1 MSKNLIKKTAVAT
14 AVTGVLIA
22 GAANANSLN
31 QSALKHTSY
40 TSISQAEVADKKEP
54 TSFLVVLKA
63 TTAADMMEQ
72 GTYSVSSARTS
83 YDNVATLQSQVK
95 DTLLS
100 LDNNVKVLAETKVL
114 APTLIVQASPGAL
127 EKIKSDPRVERVLP
141 MFDYDLH
148 VAATADY
155 IQASPLVSSGT
166 YTGSTQTVAV
176 LDTGIDYTHS
186 IFGGEGT
193 VEAYEAAQADPESV
207 TWPQGQVMGGY
218 DFMRDD
224 ADPIEHD
231 PEVVIPDVDEPTS
244 HGTSVSHSV
253 TGIAPEV
260 ELYVYSVCGGGC
272 PSAAQASAL
281 EAAMDPNGDGD
292 TADHVDV
299 INMSLGGEF
308 GDTYIGGG
316 TQFLI
321 QQAVEAGV
329 NVVISAGNDGDNPFR
344 IGGPSTTP
352 NALSVGAMTHPAND
366 VGVAS
371 GTIAGEEAII
381 QPSGFGPQTAF
392 AMTEADAEVVYPEE
406 NQDGCVEF
414 SEETDFTGKAVIID
428 RGACNFT
435 QKVLSAQNR
444 GAAFVFIANNVDDG
458 TPAPMGGF
466 DAAVTIPNVGIN
478 FAAGESLKSA
488 LEAGEVAT
496 YSITVERKVTAGAV
510 ASFSSRGP
518 SMDGLL
524 KPEIT
529 APGTDI
535 MVAATGTQDG
545 LAPATGT
552 SFSGPITA
560 GAVAL
565 VREAHPDRT
574 ALEIKATIMNSA
586 DLNVTVEPL
595 SINPD
600 SPLAP
605 ISLIGAGLVNVDKA
619 ANLPVAAWV
628 ESDEFQTAQ
637 AALSFGLERMTEA
650 TSFMKTVTLK
660 NFSDED
666 KTYDLRIEERY
677 MNDVDSGAVSFDI
690 PRSVTVAANSETTFD
705 VTMTVDPTKLHE
717 WTLENPFDAD
727 DLAARSPSLTMA
739 EFDGALVFDDTADA
753 DSDHALHLVYHA
765 LPKAG
770 AELEFSY
777 EEVNG
782 VGELVVT
789 NVGAATAYPV
799 AESVVATSE
808 ENSEADFD
816 ILNTT
821 FAAYA
826 SENCESGVF
835 ITSSIQLRD
844 EITHMRQVGVRMN
857 LDTDNDG
864 VYDHFM
870 MNLNDVGQTAAI
882 PGRSRTLIG
891 TIDAD
896 GIDGWQWGTPMF
908 HAAGEDTVTFSGCS
922 ELLGLDAN
930 MLGGTVN
937 IEASVGYPSY
947 QAGVY
952 FETDSVVGSTVFGAN
967 PVVDLTSTE
976 DADTKV
982 SELAPGQ
989 KAVVTAE
996 GGFALASYTGT
1007 DVYTNSMT
1015 DMPEMPAVP
1024 DIVAAELSI
1033 NEMALDGIT
1042 IGRIEFVEEPTLR
1055 ITNFTV
1061 VDMSA
1066 PGLMVDAE
1074 TGDIIVA
1081 DSGLL
1086 DFESDVKE
1094 ILLTVKAT
1102 DLLGSES
1109 EAAVIKVM
1117 ITNDADEVPVVAPGQ
1132 SFSVIE
1138 TAAEGTVIG
1147 MLDYT
1152 LFESAATMVTGGKV
1166 SNSTSVSVNDKGELV
1181 VSGSMSYYDTPTL
1194 ALDVTVMD
1202 DSGLESEVVQVMLNV
1217 TADPKAH
1224 APVIEG
1230 GQKFR
1235 TDENVPLGTVL
1246 GQLAF
1251 SDPDAETSPI
1261 TRFIVSGTTLVKV
1274 ELDGSIVTMGEI
1286 DYEFDNEIVFSVQ
1299 AEDSK
1304 GYVSK
1309 AVSVEI
1315 DVNNLRSNDDDD
1327 NDTSG
1332 SLAWLSLL
1340 VAPFAFMRRRKQ
1352 K

>member
-1 MSKNLIKKTAVAT
+1 MSNNLIKRTAIAT
-14 AVTGVLIA
+14 AVSSILIA
-22 GAANANSLN
+22 GAVNANTTTN
-31 QSALKHTSY
+31 SALKHTSY
-40 TSISQAEVADKKEP
+40 TPLSQADVANKNEP
-54 TSFLVVLKA
+54 SAYLVVLKA

-72 GTYSVSSARTS
+72 GVYRVSEARQS
-83 YDNVATLQSQVK
+83 YDNVAALQSQVQDK
-95 DTLLS
+95 LFTLDS
-100 LDNNVKVLAETKVL
+100 NVKVLGSTKIL
-114 APTLIVQASPGAL
+114 APTLIVQASQGAL
-127 EKIKSDPRVERVLP
+127 DRISQDSRVERVLP

-155 IQASPLVSSGT
+155 IKASPIVTSGT
-166 YTGSTQTVAV
+166 HTGATQTVAV
-176 LDTGIDYTHS
+176 LDTGIDYTHK

-193 VEAYEAAQADPESV
+193 VEAYEAAQADPTAV

-224 ADPIEHD
+224 ADPIEND
-231 PEVVIPDVDEPTS
+231 PSIAPATGDATS

-272 PSAAQASAL
+272 PSAAQVSAL

-292 TADHVDV
+292 SSDRVDV

-329 NVVISAGNDGDNPFR
+329 NVVISAGNDGDHPFR

-366 VGVAS
+366 IAVAS
-371 GTIAGEEAII
+371 GTIAGEETII

-392 AMTEADAEVVYPEE
+392 VMTDADAEVVYPDE

-414 SEETDFTGKAVIID
+414 SAETDFTGKAVIID

-444 GAAFVFIANNVDDG
+444 GAAFVFIANNTDDG

-466 DAAVTIPNVGIN
+466 DAEVTIPNVGIN
-478 FAAGESLKSA
+478 FAAGAAMKAA
-488 LEAGEVAT
+488 LTAGELPT
-496 YSITVERKVTAGAV
+496 YNIEVERKVTAGAV

-529 APGTDI
+529 APGTAI
-535 MVAATGTQDG
+535 MVAATGTQDQ

-565 VREAHPDRT
+565 VREAHPERS
-574 ALEIKATIMNSA
+574 ALEIKATIMNAA

-595 SINPD
+595 SLNPD

-605 ISLIGAGLVNVDKA
+605 ISLIGAGLVDVEKA
-619 ANLPVAAWV
+619 VNLPVAAWV
-628 ESDEFQTAQ
+628 EDTIFDTKQ
-637 AALSFGLERMTEA
+637 AALSFGLERMTEV
-650 TSFMKTVTLK
+650 TSFTKTVTLK

-690 PRSVTVAANSETTFD
+690 PRNVTVAANAVTTFD
-705 VTMTVDPTKLHE
+705 VTMTVDPTKLPA
-717 WTLENPFDAD
+717 WTLDNPFSQD

-739 EFDGALVFDDTADA
+739 EFDGALVFDDTSTADT
-753 DSDHALHLVYHA
+753 DHDLHIVYHA

-770 AELEFSY
+770 AELAFSY

-782 VGELVVT
+782 IGELVVT
-789 NVGAATAYPV
+789 NIGASVAMPG
-799 AESVVATSE
+799 AESVIATSV
-808 ENSEADFD
+808 ENRDADFD
-816 ILNTT
+816 ILTTT

-826 SENCESGVF
+826 SETCDSGVF
-835 ITSSIQLRD
+835 ITTSIQLRD
-844 EITHMRQVGVRMN
+844 EITHMRQIGVRMN
-857 LDTDNDG
+857 LDIDNDG
-864 VYDHFM
+864 VYDHVM
-870 MNLNDVGQTAAI
+870 MNYNDVGRTAAI
-882 PGRSRTLIG
+882 PGRSRTVIG
-891 TIDAD
+891 EIDSDGAD
-896 GIDGWQWGTPMF
+896 QLMWLTPMY
-908 HAAGEDTVTFSGCS
+908 HSAGEDTVTFSGCS
-922 ELLGLDAN
+922 ELMGLNAN
-930 MLGGTVN
+930 MLGSTIN
-937 IEASVGYPSY
+937 IAASVGYPNY
-947 QAGVY
+947 QAGV
-952 FETDSVVGSTVFGAN
+952 FSETDSVVGSTVFTGN
-967 PVVDLTSTE
+967 PAVSLESTE
-976 DADTKV
+976 DAEVKL
-982 SELAPGQ
+982 SQLAPGQ
-989 KAVVTAE
+989 KAVVRAN
-996 GGFALASYTGT
+996 GNFALTSIAGT
-1007 DVYTNSMT
+1007 DVYINSVT
-1015 DMPEMPAVP
+1015 GVPAVP
-1024 DIVAAELSI
+1024 AVPNIVASEFAI
-1033 NEMALDGIT
+1033 NETALDGIT
-1042 IGRIEFVEEPTLR
+1042 IGRVSFEETPALR
-1055 ITNFTV
+1055 ITNFALV
-1061 VDMSA
+1061 NMSA
-1066 PGLMVDAE
+1066 PGLMLDAE
-1074 TGDIIVA
+1074 TGDIMIQ
-1081 DSGLL
+1081 DTSML

-1094 ILLTVKAT
+1094 IILTVKAT

-1109 EAAVIKVM
+1109 AEADIKVT
-1117 ITNDADEVPVVAPGQ
+1117 ITNDADELPVVAKGQ
-1132 SFSVIE
+1132 NFSVIE
-1138 TAAEGTVIG
+1138 SAAEGTVIG
-1147 MLDYT
+1147 L
-1152 LFESAATMVTGGKV
+1152 LEHSIFESAATTVTGGTV
-1166 SNSTSVSVNDKGELV
+1166 ANTNSISINEKGELV
-1181 VSGSMSYYDTPTL
+1181 VTGSLSYYETPTL
-1194 ALDVTVMD
+1194 TLDVTVMD
-1202 DSGLESEVVQVMLNV
+1202 DSGLESEIVQVMLNV
-1217 TADPKAH
+1217 TADPKSH

-1235 TDENVPLGTVL
+1235 TDENVAIGTVL

-1251 SDPDAETSPI
+1251 SDPDMDISPI
-1261 TRFIVSGTTLVKV
+1261 TRFIVSGTTLVRV

-1286 DYEFDNEIVFSVQ
+1286 DYEFDEEIVFSVQ

-1327 NDTSG
+1327 NDSSG
-1332 SLAWLSLL
+1332 SLAWLTLL
-1340 VAPFAFMRRRKQ
+1340 AAPFAFMRRRKQ

>member
-1 MSKNLIKKTAVAT
+1 MSKNLIKRTAVAT
-14 AVTGVLIA
+14 AVTSILVT
-22 GAANANSLN
+22 GAVNANTINNSV
-31 QSALKHTSY
+31 LKHTSY
-40 TSISQAEVADKKEP
+40 TPVSQTDIVNKNQPSAY
-54 TSFLVVLKA
+54 LVVLK
-63 TTAADMMEQ
+63 TKTAADMMEQ
-72 GTYSVSSARTS
+72 GVYNVSDARQS
-83 YDNVATLQSQVK
+83 YNQVATLQSQVQDK
-95 DTLLS
+95 LFTLDS
-100 LDNNVKVLAETKVL
+100 NVKVLGSTKIL
-114 APTLIVQASPGAL
+114 APTLIVQASQGAL
-127 EKIKSDPRVERVLP
+127 DRIAKDSRVERVLP

-155 IQASPLVSSGT
+155 IKASPLVTNGT
-166 YTGSTQTVAV
+166 VTGATQTVAV
-176 LDTGIDYTHS
+176 LDTGIDYTHK

-193 VEAYEAAQADPESV
+193 VEAYEAAQADPTAV

-224 ADPIEHD
+224 ADPIEND
-231 PEVVIPDVDEPTS
+231 PATPTEEDAATS

-253 TGIAPEV
+253 TGIAPAV

-272 PSAAQASAL
+272 PSAAQVSAL

-292 TADHVDV
+292 SEDRVDV

-321 QQAVEAGV
+321 QQAVDAGV

-371 GTIAGEEAII
+371 GTVEGAETTI

-392 AMTEADAEVVYPEE
+392 VMTDADAEVVYPEE
-406 NQDGCVEF
+406 NQNGCVAF
-414 SEETDFTGKAVIID
+414 SAETDFTGKAVIID

-435 QKVLSAQNR
+435 QKVLSAQDR
-444 GAAFVFIANNVDDG
+444 GAKFVFVANNVDDG

-478 FAAGESLKSA
+478 FAAGAAMKAA
-488 LEAGEVAT
+488 LTAGEMPT
-496 YSITVERKVTAGAV
+496 YSITIERKVLAGAV

-535 MVAATGTQDG
+535 MVAATGTQDQ

-574 ALEIKATIMNSA
+574 ALEIKATIMNAA
-586 DLNVTVEPL
+586 DLNVTVEPI
-595 SINPD
+595 STNPD

-605 ISLIGAGLVNVDKA
+605 ISSIGAGLVNVDKA
-619 ANLPVAAWV
+619 VNLPVAAWV
-628 ESDEFQTAQ
+628 EDETFKTKQ
-637 AALSFGLERMTEA
+637 AALSFGLERMTET
-650 TSFMKTVTLK
+650 TSFTKTVTLK
-660 NFSDED
+660 NFSDAD

-677 MNDVDSGAVSFDI
+677 MNDVDTGAVSFDI
-690 PRSVTVAANSETTFD
+690 PRSVTVAANTVTTFD
-705 VTMTVDPTKLHE
+705 VTMTVDPSKLHK
-717 WTLENPFDAD
+717 WTLENPFSQE

-739 EFDGALVFDDTADA
+739 EFDGALVFDDTSTADT
-753 DSDHALHLVYHA
+753 DHDLHIVYHA
-765 LPKAG
+765 IPKAG
-770 AELEFSY
+770 AELAFSY

-789 NVGAATAYPV
+789 NVGATTILPT

-808 ENSEADFD
+808 ENRDADFD
-816 ILNTT
+816 ILSTT
-821 FAAYA
+821 FAAYT
-826 SENCESGVF
+826 SETCESGVF

-844 EITHMRQVGVRMN
+844 EITHMRQIGVRMN
-857 LDTDNDG
+857 LDIDNDG

-870 MNLNDVGQTAAI
+870 MNINDVGRDAAI

-891 TIDAD
+891 EIDAAGED
-896 GIDGWQWGTPMF
+896 VWQWGTPMY

-922 ELLGLDAN
+922 NLLGLDAN
-930 MLGGTVN
+930 MLGSTIN
-937 IEASVGYPSY
+937 IAASVGYPNY
-947 QAGVY
+947 QAGV
-952 FETDSVVGSTVFGAN
+952 FSETDSVVGSTVFTGN
-967 PVVDLTSTE
+967 PVVTLESTE
-976 DADTKV
+976 DAETKL

-989 KAVVTAE
+989 KAVIRAD
-996 GGFALASYTGT
+996 GNFALTSATGT
-1007 DVYTNSMT
+1007 DVYTNSVT
-1015 DMPEMPAVP
+1015 GVPAVP
-1024 DIVAAELSI
+1024 AVPNLVVEEFTI
-1033 NEMALDGIT
+1033 NETALDGIT
-1042 IGRIEFVEEPTLR
+1042 IGRLSFEDTPALR

-1061 VDMSA
+1061 VSMSA
-1066 PGLMVDAE
+1066 PGLMIDAE
-1074 TGDIIVA
+1074 TGDIMVE
-1081 DSGLL
+1081 DTSML
-1086 DFESDVKE
+1086 DFESDIKE
-1094 ILLTVKAT
+1094 IILTVKAT
-1102 DLLGSES
+1102 DLLGTES
-1109 EAAVIKVM
+1109 AAADIKVT
-1117 ITNDADEVPVVAPGQ
+1117 ITNDADELPVVAKGQ
-1132 SFSVIE
+1132 NFSIIE
-1138 TAAEGTVIG
+1138 SAAEGTVIG
-1147 MLDYT
+1147 MLDHS
-1152 LFESAATMVTGGKV
+1152 LFESAATMVTGGTV
-1166 SNSTSVSVNDKGELV
+1166 ANTNLISINNKGELV
-1181 VSGSMSYYDTPTL
+1181 VTGSLSYYATPTMT
-1194 ALDVTVMD
+1194 LDVTVMD

-1217 TADPKAH
+1217 TADPKSH

-1235 TDENVPLGTVL
+1235 TDENVAIGTVL
-1246 GQLAF
+1246 GQLVF
-1251 SDPDAETSPI
+1251 SDPDMDISPI
-1261 TRFIVSGTTLVKV
+1261 TRFIVSGTTLVSV
-1274 ELDGSIVTMGEI
+1274 QLDGSIVTMGEI
-1286 DYEFDNEIVFSVQ
+1286 DYEFDKEIVFSVQ

-1315 DVNNLRSNDDDD
+1315 DVNNLRANDDDD
-1327 NDTSG
+1327 NDSSG
-1332 SLAWLSLL
+1332 SLAWLTLL